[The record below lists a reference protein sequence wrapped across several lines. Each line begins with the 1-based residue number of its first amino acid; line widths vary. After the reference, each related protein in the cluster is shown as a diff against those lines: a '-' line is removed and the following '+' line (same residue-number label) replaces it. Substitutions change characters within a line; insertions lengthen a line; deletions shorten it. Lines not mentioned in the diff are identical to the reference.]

1 MKITVTVIKADV
13 GGIGGHT
20 RPSDGL
26 LNAVRN
32 LVKPQV
38 RKDGKGLLIDSYIG
52 YCGDDIHI
60 VMTHT
65 KGVNNSQVH
74 GLAWRAFEAATRVA
88 KSEGLYGAGQDLLKD
103 SFSGNVKGMGPGVAE
118 MTFDERPNEAFTIYA
133 ADKTEPG
140 AFNYPFYR
148 MFVDTLSNTGLIVN
162 QNLSKGVRI
171 SVMDVEKGKIATLN
185 MWEDKPTLEAALM
198 YPGRYVVST
207 VTTKDNQPILA
218 ASTDRLHN
226 IAGTYVGK
234 DDPICIIRTQ
244 KDFPATEEAG
254 AAFNNPH
261 LVAGNTR
268 GSHHMPLMPVKL
280 NSPASINYAIPIV
293 SALVFSMHNG
303 ILTGPVDGFESVDW
317 DYVRNIAMRRAMAIR
332 SQGFVHPATLVPDE
346 LEYGVGYRARMS
358 ILWSRMRPIPGA
370 SPNVK
375 QGQKPNQNNKP
386 QQKQGQKPQQGQ
398 RPPQQNQQRPGQK
411 PQQGQ
416 RPPQQGQKSQQN
428 QQRPQQKQQQGNRPQ
443 QGQRPGQKPNQGN
456 RPQQNNRPQQG
467 QQQKQGQRPQQQN
480 QQRPGQKPQQ
490 GQRPPQQGQRP
501 QGQHPQQKQQGNRP
515 QQGQRPQQ
523 QGQKPQQNQQR
534 PQGQRPPQ
542 QQKPQTPK
550 PQTAPNTQVKSESKS
565 TEVKVKKPR
574 APRKK
579 KTDTA
584 TTKPAESTVSTT
596 STPKTETST

>member
-65 KGVNNSQVH
+65 KGINNSQVH

-162 QNLSKGVRI
+162 QNLSRGVRI

-416 RPPQQGQKSQQN
+416 RPPQQGQKPQQN

-542 QQKPQTPK
+542 QQKPQIPK

-584 TTKPAESTVSTT
+584 TTKPAEGTVSTT